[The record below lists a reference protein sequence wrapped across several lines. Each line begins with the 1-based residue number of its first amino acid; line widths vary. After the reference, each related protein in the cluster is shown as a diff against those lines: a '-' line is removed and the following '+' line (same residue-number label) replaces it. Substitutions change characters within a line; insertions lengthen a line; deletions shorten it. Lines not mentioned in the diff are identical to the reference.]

1 MTPVLRYS
9 ASSNLF
15 GLFSAASLQ
24 REARRIGFEWDDR
37 GFCKSPSPYRAI
49 QFAQYADQTAKRALR
64 PYLQAVRESQA
75 TDSILEIPAPAGL
88 AYMPFQ
94 KAGIAY
100 ASRRMNTLL
109 GDEPGLGK
117 TIQAIGLA
125 NYLGLE
131 KLLVVCP
138 AGLRLNWT
146 REIEKWHLRNPGV
159 DVLLDGKSEITRY
172 RSTVVSYDLAVR
184 LRADLMSRQYDLV
197 VLDEGHYLKRGSAL
211 RTKTI
216 FGDRRKSIPGIISNG
231 KRVLFLTGTPLP
243 NHVGEVYSS
252 LRNLAPECID
262 NMNSNAFVKYYAIIR
277 EVEGSQKV
285 VGIR

>member
-37 GFCKSPSPYRAI
+37 GFFKSPSPYRAI
-49 QFAQYADQTAKRALR
+49 QFAQYADDTAKRALR

-125 NYLGLE
+125 NYLGLSR
-131 KLLVVCP
+131 LLVICP
-138 AGLRLNWT
+138 AGLRLNWE
-146 REIEKWHLRNPGV
+146 REIEKWHIESPGA
-159 DVLLDGKSEITRY
+159 DVLLDGKSRISRHG
-172 RSTVVSYDLAVR
+172 STVVSYEMAISR
-184 LRADLMSRQYDLV
+184 RADLMSRQYDAV
-197 VLDEGHYLKRGSAL
+197 ILDEAHYLKNP
-211 RTKTI
+211 T
-216 FGDRRKSIPGIISNG
+216 
-231 KRVLFLTGTPLP
+231 
-243 NHVGEVYSS
+243 
-252 LRNLAPECID
+252 
-262 NMNSNAFVKYYAIIR
+262 
-277 EVEGSQKV
+277 
-285 VGIR
+285 